1 MTDLVSFILAKLVEG
16 CVQALVAFYIDSLFK
31 VRLQWF
37 CWDLSSMH
45 IESHKVN
52 IVVFEVEGV
61 FRWFKFTLKPPYT
74 ITHGNLLMAIWD
86 TSHWTSFVKFG
97 LKTA

>member
-1 MTDLVSFILAKLVEG
+1 MF
-16 CVQALVAFYIDSLFK
+16 
-31 VRLQWF
+31 RLQ
-37 CWDLSSMH
+37 DTYRNKQH
-45 IESHKVN
+45 IQRCLLVIPETYEHV
-52 IVVFEVEGV
+52 I

-74 ITHGNLLMAIWD
+74 ITHGNLLLAIWD